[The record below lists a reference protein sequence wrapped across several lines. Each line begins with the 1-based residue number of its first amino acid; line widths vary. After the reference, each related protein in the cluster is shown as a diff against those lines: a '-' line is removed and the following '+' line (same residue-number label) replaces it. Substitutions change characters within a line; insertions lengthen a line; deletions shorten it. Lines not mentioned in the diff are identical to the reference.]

1 MNQETTLNLDEY
13 IIEWFRNN
21 AAGAQDCQERINQAL
36 PDHIRQ
42 QRFSTQTQA
51 EKIAAQDW

>member
-1 MNQETTLNLDEY
+1 MKQEITLKLDDY

-36 PDHIRQ
+36 LDHIRQ
-42 QRFSTQTQA
+42 QRSSTQTQPK
-51 EKIAAQDW
+51 KIAAQG